1 MPTHSHG
8 TAPHQHRRTAE
19 SFGVDPERYDRTRR
33 RYPRALIDRIA
44 AASPG
49 PRVLDAGC
57 GTGIA
62 ARQFRDV
69 GREVLGVEP
78 DARMAEFARS
88 TGIDVETARFEDWDP
103 AGRTFDALVS
113 GQAWHWIDPVE
124 GAVRAARAL
133 RGGGVLSV
141 FWHAVHPPSAV
152 TEAFADAFERAV
164 PDAPFD
170 VRALDKGS
178 AGYDTFL
185 APAEEG
191 MEAAGAFSAPERWRF
206 DWECPY
212 TRDEWLDQLP
222 THGALT
228 RLPAETREGI
238 LRRVGDAIDALGGEF
253 TVRYST
259 VATTARAV
267 AAPGAP
273 HGAPAD
279 PPLSA

>member
-1 MPTHSHG
+1 MPTHADG
-8 TAPHQHRRTAE
+8 PAPHRHRRTAE
-19 SFGVDPERYDRTRR
+19 SFGVDAERYDRTRR

-49 PRVLDAGC
+49 PRVLDVGC

-62 ARQFRDV
+62 ARQFRDA
-69 GREVLGVEP
+69 GRTVLGVEP
-78 DARMAEFARS
+78 DARMAEFARG
-88 TGIDVETARFEDWDP
+88 TGIHVETARFEEWDP
-103 AGRTFDALVS
+103 DGRTFDAVVS
-113 GQAWHWIDPVE
+113 GQAWHWVDPAE
-124 GAVRAARAL
+124 GAVKAARAL

-152 TEAFADAFERAV
+152 TEAFADAFERVV

-191 MEAAGAFSAPERWRF
+191 MKAAGAFTVPERWRF
-206 DWECPY
+206 DWECSY
-212 TRDEWLDQLP
+212 TRGEWLDQLP

-228 RLPAETREGI
+228 RLPPEATDDI
-238 LRRVGDAIDALGGEF
+238 LRKVGEAIDALGGEF

-259 VATTARAV
+259 VAVTATT
-267 AAPGAP
+267 
-273 HGAPAD
+273 PAQETRSGT
-279 PPLSA
+279 PSSMP